1 MTEIKEITLESTKEE
16 IAEYLGIKFKISEN
30 TKKRI
35 LEEDI
40 NGEIL
45 FSLEDNELKLL
56 EMKAG
61 QIMKVKKFISENKE
75 KFNNININEKITDSS
90 NTEEVKA
97 FFDKNFNY
105 KGDLKG
111 LNGKGLLELSENE
124 IKNFGFT
131 LGKRKKLIKYINFFK
146 KEQTNK
152 STSEIQLSKDSSQEE
167 VTQYLKEK
175 LQFSD
180 KSIGELEL
188 DGEGLFLIEK
198 EEDIDLFDIEE
209 EEKEKLKELLK
220 KLKNPIEKEE
230 EKEDKK
236 IDIKSNKE
244 EALNFLK
251 LSLQFSDDSLKK
263 LKELNDLDGQ
273 YLLLLDDDEID
284 ELEIDNEDKNNL
296 KEFLKKEK
304 GKIQDLNK
312 ILNINYNPEESID
325 KNYYPLKNIKTIPIL
340 TDAKYNIFFF
350 VYLDSNIIDN
360 LSISTYIDKNGMFNF
375 SKKYKN
381 YKPFALKIDQITIK
395 KVYDKIYLK
404 SILFQIPSNKYIP
417 KLSITIKDIKTSKE
431 YNAKIEIKKGA
442 FYYFNLSDLSEN
454 NSYYSIFESQNN
466 YYIIFDYFN
475 YFFNNKIKEI
485 FQKNLLKSIISKI
498 NKSKD
503 GIDFNIEVFLRF
515 FKYCLKFN
523 LEPKNIERI
532 HLDNIKSKTALNKEF
547 FLSNEEINQFTNK
560 NKKEKEKIIKLFIEI
575 YANNNKDYL
584 MDLIQSNN
592 SKEYGK
598 VILSLLVQRTLKVT
612 DFSFKAKEFIPSFQ
626 KNLLSISQS
635 KDEINLIIK
644 ISENLSK
651 SIEFIGQNYNDIY
664 TKLDKQ
670 SSYLINKAVSYLL
683 TLPQP
688 KPSDD
693 LSLIYQNLYDIFTNK
708 HKESKYKIID
718 LEELFGELIDYY
730 KTKSLEDLGKLKH
743 KS

>member
-1 MTEIKEITLESTKEE
+1 MTEIKEITLESTKKE
-16 IAEYLGIKFKISEN
+16 IAEYLGINYKITEKAKN
-30 TKKRI
+30 KI

-56 EMKAG
+56 EIKGG
-61 QIMKVKKFISENKE
+61 QLLKVKKFISENKE

-97 FFDKNFNY
+97 FFDKNFNF

-244 EALNFLK
+244 EALKFLK

-273 YLLLLDDDEID
+273 YLLLLDDDDEID

-312 ILNINYNPEESID
+312 ILNINYNPEKSINI
-325 KNYYPLKNIKTIPIL
+325 NYYPLKNIKIMPIL
-340 TDAKYNIFFF
+340 TDAKYNIFFLI
-350 VYLDSNIIDN
+350 YLDSNSIDN
-360 LSISTYIDKNGMFNF
+360 LSLSTYIDKN
-375 SKKYKN
+375 
-381 YKPFALKIDQITIK
+381 Q
-395 KVYDKIYLK
+395 
-404 SILFQIPSNKYIP
+404 
-417 KLSITIKDIKTSKE
+417 
-431 YNAKIEIKKGA
+431 
-442 FYYFNLSDLSEN
+442 
-454 NSYYSIFESQNN
+454 
-466 YYIIFDYFN
+466 
-475 YFFNNKIKEI
+475 
-485 FQKNLLKSIISKI
+485 
-498 NKSKD
+498 
-503 GIDFNIEVFLRF
+503 
-515 FKYCLKFN
+515 
-523 LEPKNIERI
+523 
-532 HLDNIKSKTALNKEF
+532 
-547 FLSNEEINQFTNK
+547 FLS
-560 NKKEKEKIIKLFIEI
+560 
-575 YANNNKDYL
+575 Y
-584 MDLIQSNN
+584 
-592 SKEYGK
+592 
-598 VILSLLVQRTLKVT
+598 
-612 DFSFKAKEFIPSFQ
+612 
-626 KNLLSISQS
+626 
-635 KDEINLIIK
+635 
-644 ISENLSK
+644 
-651 SIEFIGQNYNDIY
+651 
-664 TKLDKQ
+664 
-670 SSYLINKAVSYLL
+670 
-683 TLPQP
+683 
-688 KPSDD
+688 
-693 LSLIYQNLYDIFTNK
+693 
-708 HKESKYKIID
+708 
-718 LEELFGELIDYY
+718 
-730 KTKSLEDLGKLKH
+730 
-743 KS
+743 

>member
-16 IAEYLGIKFKISEN
+16 IAEYLGINYKITEKAKN
-30 TKKRI
+30 KI

-56 EMKAG
+56 EIKGG
-61 QIMKVKKFISENKE
+61 QLLKVKKFISENKE

-97 FFDKNFNY
+97 FFDKNFNF

-236 IDIKSNKE
+236 IGIKSNKE
-244 EALNFLK
+244 EALKFLK

-273 YLLLLDDDEID
+273 YLLLLDDDDEID

-312 ILNINYNPEESID
+312 ILNINYNPEKSINI
-325 KNYYPLKNIKTIPIL
+325 NYYPLKNIKIMPIL
-340 TDAKYNIFFF
+340 TDAKYNIFFLI
-350 VYLDSNIIDN
+350 YLDSNSIDN
-360 LSISTYIDKNGMFNF
+360 LSLSTYIDKN
-375 SKKYKN
+375 K
-381 YKPFALKIDQITIK
+381 
-395 KVYDKIYLK
+395 
-404 SILFQIPSNKYIP
+404 
-417 KLSITIKDIKTSKE
+417 
-431 YNAKIEIKKGA
+431 
-442 FYYFNLSDLSEN
+442 
-454 NSYYSIFESQNN
+454 
-466 YYIIFDYFN
+466 
-475 YFFNNKIKEI
+475 
-485 FQKNLLKSIISKI
+485 
-498 NKSKD
+498 
-503 GIDFNIEVFLRF
+503 
-515 FKYCLKFN
+515 
-523 LEPKNIERI
+523 
-532 HLDNIKSKTALNKEF
+532 
-547 FLSNEEINQFTNK
+547 FLS
-560 NKKEKEKIIKLFIEI
+560 
-575 YANNNKDYL
+575 
-584 MDLIQSNN
+584 
-592 SKEYGK
+592 
-598 VILSLLVQRTLKVT
+598 
-612 DFSFKAKEFIPSFQ
+612 
-626 KNLLSISQS
+626 
-635 KDEINLIIK
+635 
-644 ISENLSK
+644 
-651 SIEFIGQNYNDIY
+651 
-664 TKLDKQ
+664 
-670 SSYLINKAVSYLL
+670 
-683 TLPQP
+683 
-688 KPSDD
+688 
-693 LSLIYQNLYDIFTNK
+693 
-708 HKESKYKIID
+708 
-718 LEELFGELIDYY
+718 
-730 KTKSLEDLGKLKH
+730 
-743 KS
+743 